1 MKKKIFLF
9 FLCVVLIATSIL
21 CGTMGI
27 IRNDSKSHKKTQT
40 ADTAATENPTLP
52 STLDSLTL
60 KVGETK
66 LIELSSEKAESVTKW
81 TSSDSKT
88 VTVDDGGRV
97 DALKEG
103 TALVSAIL
111 KDKSKAEFQI
121 TVTKSTVKKQQ
132 SYSTCITAN
141 TDKLEQNKRNKAK
154 NLYEIKVNRT
164 ANCVTV
170 YTYDKNGKYTIPVR
184 AMVCSTGLNN
194 ATITG
199 DYTIGIKTEWLFLVG
214 DVFGVDIAVGRL
226 AEGNYLSR
234 RAACV
239 HRFHRVGVASVRDD
253 LFHSVPYYTLNEQDL
268 EVDEF
273 NKLGEQASQ
282 GCVRLAVSDAKWIY
296 DNCPTGTAVNIYD
309 DAETA
314 GPLGKPDAIKIT
326 DFNNKWDPTDSSKKC
341 PYATAAPTISGAND
355 CTIKSGG
362 EFYALTGVTAVDTCG
377 NDITSDIEVVGN
389 VVTARKGK
397 YKVTYS
403 VTDVLKRTSSV
414 TITVTVQ

>member
-9 FLCVVLIATSIL
+9 SLCVVLIATCIL
-21 CGTMGI
+21 CGTTGI
-27 IRNDSKSHKKTQT
+27 IRNDSQSQPKTQT
-40 ADTAATENPTLP
+40 ADTAATENPASP
-52 STLDSLTL
+52 SMANSLTL
-60 KVGETK
+60 KVGETE
-66 LIELSSEKAESVTKW
+66 IVQLSAKKAKSVVKW
-81 TSSDSKT
+81 TSSDSKI

-103 TALVSAIL
+103 TALISAIS
-111 KDKSKAEFQI
+111 KDKSKSEFQI
-121 TVTKSTVKKQQ
+121 TVTKSTAKKQN

-141 TDKLEQNKRNKAK
+141 ADKLEQNRRNKAK
-154 NLYEIKVNRT
+154 NLYAIKVNRT

-170 YTYDKNGKYTIPVR
+170 YTYDEKGKYTVPVR

-214 DVFGVDIAVGRL
+214 DVFGRYISGISGD
-226 AEGNYLSR
+226 Y
-234 RAACV
+234 
-239 HRFHRVGVASVRDD
+239 

-268 EVDEF
+268 EVEEF

-296 DNCPTGTAVNIYD
+296 DNCPTGTAVNIYYD
-309 DAETA
+309 VETA
-314 GPLGKPDAIKIT
+314 GPLGKPDTIKIT
-326 DFNNKWDPTDSSKKC
+326 DFTNKWDPTDSNKKC
-341 PYATAAPTISGAND
+341 PYAKATPIISGAND
-355 CTIKSGG
+355 CTIKTGG
-362 EFYALTGVTAVDTCG
+362 NFYALAGVTAVDTCG
-377 NDITSDIEVVGN
+377 NDISSEIKVVGN
-389 VVTARKGK
+389 VVTTRKGK

>member
-9 FLCVVLIATSIL
+9 SLCVVLIATCIL
-21 CGTMGI
+21 CGTTGI
-27 IRNDSKSHKKTQT
+27 IRNDSQSQPKTQT
-40 ADTAATENPTLP
+40 ADTAATENPASP
-52 STLDSLTL
+52 SKANSLTL
-60 KVGETK
+60 KVGETE
-66 LIELSSEKAESVTKW
+66 IVQLSAKKAKSVVKW
-81 TSSDSKT
+81 TSSDSKI

-103 TALVSAIL
+103 TALVSAIS
-111 KDKSKAEFQI
+111 KDKSKSEFKI
-121 TVTKSTVKKQQ
+121 TVTKSTAKKQN

-141 TDKLEQNKRNKAK
+141 ADKLEQNRRNKAK
-154 NLYEIKVNRT
+154 NLYAIKVNRT

-170 YTYDKNGKYTIPVR
+170 YTYDEKGKYTVPVR

-214 DVFGVDIAVGRL
+214 DVFGRYISGISGD
-226 AEGNYLSR
+226 Y
-234 RAACV
+234 
-239 HRFHRVGVASVRDD
+239 

-268 EVDEF
+268 EVEEF

-309 DAETA
+309 DAEAA
-314 GPLGKPDAIKIT
+314 GPLGKPDTIKIT

-341 PYATAAPTISGAND
+341 PYAKATPTISGAND
-355 CTIKSGG
+355 CTIKTGG
-362 EFYALTGVTAVDTCG
+362 NFYALTGVTAVDTCG
-377 NDITSDIEVVGN
+377 NDISSEIKVVGN
-389 VVTARKGK
+389 VVTTRKGK

-403 VTDVLKRTSSV
+403 VTDVLKRTASV

>member
-9 FLCVVLIATSIL
+9 SLCVVLIATCIL
-21 CGTMGI
+21 CGTTGI
-27 IRNDSKSHKKTQT
+27 IRNDSQSQPKTQT
-40 ADTAATENPTLP
+40 ADTAATENPASP
-52 STLDSLTL
+52 STTNSLTL
-60 KVGETK
+60 KVGETE
-66 LIELSSEKAESVTKW
+66 IVQLSAKKAKSVVKW
-81 TSSDSKT
+81 TSSDSKI

-103 TALVSAIL
+103 TALVSAIS
-111 KDKSKAEFQI
+111 KDKSKSEFQI
-121 TVTKSTVKKQQ
+121 TVTKSTAKKQN

-141 TDKLEQNKRNKAK
+141 ADKLEQNRRNKAK
-154 NLYEIKVNRT
+154 NLYAIKVNRT

-170 YTYDKNGKYTIPVR
+170 YTYDEKGKYTVPVR

-194 ATITG
+194 TTITG

-214 DVFGVDIAVGRL
+214 DVFGRYISGISGD
-226 AEGNYLSR
+226 Y
-234 RAACV
+234 
-239 HRFHRVGVASVRDD
+239 

-268 EVDEF
+268 EVEEF

-309 DAETA
+309 DVETA
-314 GPLGKPDAIKIT
+314 GPLGKPDTIKIT
-326 DFNNKWDPTDSSKKC
+326 DFTNKWDPTDSNKKC
-341 PYATAAPTISGAND
+341 PYAKATPIISGAND
-355 CTIKSGG
+355 CTIKTGG
-362 EFYALTGVTAVDTCG
+362 NFYALAGVTAVDTCG
-377 NDITSDIEVVGN
+377 NDISSEIKVVGN
-389 VVTARKGK
+389 VVTTRKGK

-403 VTDVLKRTSSV
+403 VTDVLKRTYSV

>member
-9 FLCVVLIATSIL
+9 SLCVVLIATCIL
-21 CGTMGI
+21 CGTTGI
-27 IRNDSKSHKKTQT
+27 IRNDSQSQPKTQT
-40 ADTAATENPTLP
+40 ADSAATENPASP
-52 STLDSLTL
+52 STVNSLTL
-60 KVGETK
+60 KVGETE
-66 LIELSSEKAESVTKW
+66 IVQLSAKKAKSVVKW
-81 TSSDSKT
+81 TSSDSKI

-103 TALVSAIL
+103 TALVSAIS
-111 KDKSKAEFQI
+111 KDKSKSEFQI
-121 TVTKSTVKKQQ
+121 TVTKSTAKKQN

-141 TDKLEQNKRNKAK
+141 ADKLEQNRRNKAK
-154 NLYEIKVNRT
+154 NLYAIKVNRT

-170 YTYDKNGKYTIPVR
+170 YTYDEKGKYTVPVR

-199 DYTIGIKTEWLFLVG
+199 NYTIGIKTEWLFLVG
-214 DVFGVDIAVGRL
+214 DVFGRYISGISGD
-226 AEGNYLSR
+226 Y
-234 RAACV
+234 
-239 HRFHRVGVASVRDD
+239 

-268 EVDEF
+268 EVEEF

-309 DAETA
+309 DVETA
-314 GPLGKPDAIKIT
+314 GPLGKPDTIKIT
-326 DFNNKWDPTDSSKKC
+326 DFTNKWDPTDSNKKC
-341 PYATAAPTISGAND
+341 PYAKAKPIISGAND
-355 CTIKSGG
+355 CTIKTGG
-362 EFYALTGVTAVDTCG
+362 NFYALAGVTAVDTCG
-377 NDITSDIEVVGN
+377 NDISSEIKVVGN
-389 VVTARKGK
+389 VVTTRKGK

-414 TITVTVQ
+414 TITVTVE

>member
-9 FLCVVLIATSIL
+9 SLCVVLIATCIL
-21 CGTMGI
+21 CGTTGI
-27 IRNDSKSHKKTQT
+27 IRNDSQSQPKTQT
-40 ADTAATENPTLP
+40 ADSAATENPASP
-52 STLDSLTL
+52 STGNSLTL
-60 KVGETK
+60 KVGETE
-66 LIELSSEKAESVTKW
+66 IVQLSAKKAKSVVKW
-81 TSSDSKT
+81 TSSDSKI

-103 TALVSAIL
+103 TALVSAIS
-111 KDKSKAEFQI
+111 KDKSKSEFQI
-121 TVTKSTVKKQQ
+121 TVTKSTAKKQN

-141 TDKLEQNKRNKAK
+141 ADKLEQNRRNKAK
-154 NLYEIKVNRT
+154 NLYAIKVNRT

-170 YTYDKNGKYTIPVR
+170 YTYDEKGKYTVPVR

-199 DYTIGIKTEWLFLVG
+199 NYTIGIKTEWLFLVG
-214 DVFGVDIAVGRL
+214 DVFGRYISGISGD
-226 AEGNYLSR
+226 Y
-234 RAACV
+234 
-239 HRFHRVGVASVRDD
+239 

-268 EVDEF
+268 EVEEF

-309 DAETA
+309 DVETA
-314 GPLGKPDAIKIT
+314 GPLGKPEAIKIT
-326 DFNNKWDPTDSSKKC
+326 DFTNKWDPTDSNKKC
-341 PYATAAPTISGAND
+341 PYAKATPIISGAND
-355 CTIKSGG
+355 CTIKTGG
-362 EFYALTGVTAVDTCG
+362 NFYALAGVTAVDTCG
-377 NDITSDIEVVGN
+377 NDISSEIKVVGN
-389 VVTARKGK
+389 VVTTRKGK

>member
-9 FLCVVLIATSIL
+9 SLCVVLIATCIL
-21 CGTMGI
+21 CGTTGI
-27 IRNDSKSHKKTQT
+27 IRNDSQSQPKTQT
-40 ADTAATENPTLP
+40 ADSAATENPASP
-52 STLDSLTL
+52 STVNSLTL
-60 KVGETK
+60 KVGETE
-66 LIELSSEKAESVTKW
+66 IVQLSAKKAKSVVKW
-81 TSSDSKT
+81 TSSDSKI

-103 TALVSAIL
+103 TALISAIS
-111 KDKSKAEFQI
+111 KDKSKSEFQI
-121 TVTKSTVKKQQ
+121 TVTKSTAKKQN

-141 TDKLEQNKRNKAK
+141 ADKLEQNRRNKAK
-154 NLYEIKVNRT
+154 NLYAIKVNRT

-170 YTYDKNGKYTIPVR
+170 YTYDEKGKYTVPVR

-214 DVFGVDIAVGRL
+214 DVFGRYISGISGD
-226 AEGNYLSR
+226 Y
-234 RAACV
+234 
-239 HRFHRVGVASVRDD
+239 

-268 EVDEF
+268 EVEEF

-309 DAETA
+309 DVETA
-314 GPLGKPDAIKIT
+314 GPLGKPDTIKIT
-326 DFNNKWDPTDSSKKC
+326 DFTNKWDPTDSNKKC
-341 PYATAAPTISGAND
+341 PYAKATPIISGAND
-355 CTIKSGG
+355 CTIKTGG
-362 EFYALTGVTAVDTCG
+362 NFYALAGVTAVDTCG
-377 NDITSDIEVVGN
+377 NDISSEIKVVGN
-389 VVTARKGK
+389 VVTTRKGK

>member
-9 FLCVVLIATSIL
+9 SLCVVLIATCIL
-21 CGTMGI
+21 CGTTGI
-27 IRNDSKSHKKTQT
+27 IRNDSQSQPKTQT
-40 ADTAATENPTLP
+40 ADTAATENPASP
-52 STLDSLTL
+52 SKANSLTL
-60 KVGETK
+60 KVGETE
-66 LIELSSEKAESVTKW
+66 IVQLSAKEAKSVVKW
-81 TSSDSKT
+81 TSSDSKI

-103 TALVSAIL
+103 TAVISAIS
-111 KDKSKAEFQI
+111 KDKSKSEFQI
-121 TVTKSTVKKQQ
+121 TVTKSTAKKQN

-141 TDKLEQNKRNKAK
+141 ADKLEQNRRNKAK
-154 NLYEIKVNRT
+154 NLYAIKVNRT

-170 YTYDKNGKYTIPVR
+170 YTYDEKGKYTVPVR

-214 DVFGVDIAVGRL
+214 DVFGRYISGISGD
-226 AEGNYLSR
+226 Y
-234 RAACV
+234 
-239 HRFHRVGVASVRDD
+239 

-268 EVDEF
+268 EVEEF

-296 DNCPTGTAVNIYD
+296 DNCPTGTNVSIYD
-309 DAETA
+309 DVETA
-314 GPLGKPDAIKIT
+314 GPLGKPDTIKIT

-341 PYATAAPTISGAND
+341 PYATATPTISGAND
-355 CTIKSGG
+355 CTIKTGG
-362 EFYALTGVTAVDTCG
+362 NFYALTGVTAVDTCG
-377 NDITSDIEVVGN
+377 NDISSEIKVVGN
-389 VVTARKGK
+389 VVTTRKGK

>member
-9 FLCVVLIATSIL
+9 SLCVVLIATCIL
-21 CGTMGI
+21 CGTTGI
-27 IRNDSKSHKKTQT
+27 IRNDSQSQPKTQT
-40 ADTAATENPTLP
+40 ADSAATEKPASP
-52 STLDSLTL
+52 STGNSLTL
-60 KVGETK
+60 KVGETE
-66 LIELSSEKAESVTKW
+66 IVQLSAKKAKSVVKW
-81 TSSDSKT
+81 TSSDSKI

-103 TALVSAIL
+103 TALISAIS
-111 KDKSKAEFQI
+111 KDKSKSEFQI
-121 TVTKSTVKKQQ
+121 TVTKSTAKKQN

-141 TDKLEQNKRNKAK
+141 ADKLEQNRRNKAK
-154 NLYEIKVNRT
+154 NLYAIKVNRT

-170 YTYDKNGKYTIPVR
+170 YTYDEKGKYTVPVR

-199 DYTIGIKTEWLFLVG
+199 NYTIGIKTEWLFLVG
-214 DVFGVDIAVGRL
+214 DVFGRYISGISGD
-226 AEGNYLSR
+226 Y
-234 RAACV
+234 
-239 HRFHRVGVASVRDD
+239 

-268 EVDEF
+268 EVEEF

-309 DAETA
+309 DVETA
-314 GPLGKPDAIKIT
+314 GPLGKPDTIKIT
-326 DFNNKWDPTDSSKKC
+326 DFTNKWDPTDSNKKC
-341 PYATAAPTISGAND
+341 PYAKATPIISGAND
-355 CTIKSGG
+355 CTIKTGG
-362 EFYALTGVTAVDTCG
+362 NFYALAGVTAVDTCG
-377 NDITSDIEVVGN
+377 NDISSEIKVVGN
-389 VVTARKGK
+389 VVTTRKGK

>member
-9 FLCVVLIATSIL
+9 SLCVVLIATCIL
-21 CGTMGI
+21 CGTTGI
-27 IRNDSKSHKKTQT
+27 IRNDSQSQPKTQT
-40 ADTAATENPTLP
+40 ADSAATENPASP
-52 STLDSLTL
+52 STGNSLTL
-60 KVGETK
+60 KVGETE
-66 LIELSSEKAESVTKW
+66 IVQLSAKKAKSVVKW
-81 TSSDSKT
+81 TSSDSKI

-103 TALVSAIL
+103 TALVSAIS
-111 KDKSKAEFQI
+111 KDKSKSEFQI
-121 TVTKSTVKKQQ
+121 TVTKSTAKKQN

-141 TDKLEQNKRNKAK
+141 ADKLEQNRRNKAK
-154 NLYEIKVNRT
+154 NLYAIKVNRT

-170 YTYDKNGKYTIPVR
+170 YTYDEKGKYTVPVR

-214 DVFGVDIAVGRL
+214 DVFGRYISGISGD
-226 AEGNYLSR
+226 Y
-234 RAACV
+234 
-239 HRFHRVGVASVRDD
+239 

-268 EVDEF
+268 EVEEF

-314 GPLGKPDAIKIT
+314 GPLGKPDTIKIT

-341 PYATAAPTISGAND
+341 PYATATPTISGAND
-355 CTIKSGG
+355 CTIKTGG
-362 EFYALTGVTAVDTCG
+362 NFYALTGVTAVDTCG
-377 NDITSDIEVVGN
+377 NDISSEIKVVGN
-389 VVTARKGK
+389 VVTTRKGK

>member
-9 FLCVVLIATSIL
+9 SLCVVLIATCIL
-21 CGTMGI
+21 CGTTGI
-27 IRNDSKSHKKTQT
+27 IRNDSQSQPKTQT
-40 ADTAATENPTLP
+40 ADSAATENPASP
-52 STLDSLTL
+52 STGNSLTL
-60 KVGETK
+60 KVGETE
-66 LIELSSEKAESVTKW
+66 IVQLSAKKAKSVVKW
-81 TSSDSKT
+81 TSSDSKI

-103 TALVSAIL
+103 TALVSAIS
-111 KDKSKAEFQI
+111 KDKSKSEFQI
-121 TVTKSTVKKQQ
+121 TVTKSTAKKQN

-141 TDKLEQNKRNKAK
+141 ADKLEQNRRNKAK
-154 NLYEIKVNRT
+154 NLYAIKVNRT

-170 YTYDKNGKYTIPVR
+170 YTYDEKGKYTVPVR

-214 DVFGVDIAVGRL
+214 DVFGRYISGISGD
-226 AEGNYLSR
+226 Y
-234 RAACV
+234 
-239 HRFHRVGVASVRDD
+239 

-268 EVDEF
+268 EVEEF

-314 GPLGKPDAIKIT
+314 GPLGKPETIKIT

-341 PYATAAPTISGAND
+341 PYATATPTISGAND
-355 CTIKSGG
+355 CTIKTGG
-362 EFYALTGVTAVDTCG
+362 NFYALAGVTAVDTCG
-377 NDITSDIEVVGN
+377 NDISSEIKVVGN
-389 VVTARKGK
+389 VVTTRKGK

>member
-9 FLCVVLIATSIL
+9 SLCVVLIATCIL
-21 CGTMGI
+21 CGTTGI
-27 IRNDSKSHKKTQT
+27 IRNDSQSQPKTQT
-40 ADTAATENPTLP
+40 ADSAATENPASP
-52 STLDSLTL
+52 STGNSLTL
-60 KVGETK
+60 KVGETE
-66 LIELSSEKAESVTKW
+66 IVQLSAKKAKSVVKW
-81 TSSDSKT
+81 TSSDSKI

-103 TALVSAIL
+103 TALISAIS
-111 KDKSKAEFQI
+111 KDKSKSEFQI
-121 TVTKSTVKKQQ
+121 TVTKSTAKKQN

-141 TDKLEQNKRNKAK
+141 LDKLENNKRNKAK
-154 NLYEIKVNRT
+154 NLYAIKVNRT

-170 YTYDKNGKYTIPVR
+170 YTYDEKGKYTVPVR

-199 DYTIGIKTEWLFLVG
+199 NYTIGIKTEWLFLVG
-214 DVFGVDIAVGRL
+214 DVFGRYISGISGD
-226 AEGNYLSR
+226 Y
-234 RAACV
+234 
-239 HRFHRVGVASVRDD
+239 

-268 EVDEF
+268 EVEEF

-309 DAETA
+309 DVETA
-314 GPLGKPDAIKIT
+314 GPLGKPDTIKIT
-326 DFNNKWDPTDSSKKC
+326 DFTNKWDPTDSNKKC
-341 PYATAAPTISGAND
+341 PYAKATPIISGAND
-355 CTIKSGG
+355 CTIKTGG
-362 EFYALTGVTAVDTCG
+362 NFYALAGVTAVDTCG
-377 NDITSDIEVVGN
+377 NDISSEIKVVGN
-389 VVTARKGK
+389 VVTTRKGK

>member
-9 FLCVVLIATSIL
+9 SLCVVLIATCIL
-21 CGTMGI
+21 CGTTGI
-27 IRNDSKSHKKTQT
+27 IRNDSQSQPKTQT
-40 ADTAATENPTLP
+40 ADSAATENPESP
-52 STLDSLTL
+52 STGNSLTL
-60 KVGETK
+60 KVGETE
-66 LIELSSEKAESVTKW
+66 IVQLSAKKAKSVVKW
-81 TSSDSKT
+81 TSSDSKI

-103 TALVSAIL
+103 TALVSAIS
-111 KDKSKAEFQI
+111 KDKSKSEFQI
-121 TVTKSTVKKQQ
+121 TVTKSTAKKQN

-141 TDKLEQNKRNKAK
+141 LDKLENNKRNKAK
-154 NLYEIKVNRT
+154 NLYAIKVNRT

-170 YTYDKNGKYTIPVR
+170 YTYDEKGKYTVPVR

-199 DYTIGIKTEWLFLVG
+199 NYTIGIKTEWLFLVG
-214 DVFGVDIAVGRL
+214 DVFGRYISGISGD
-226 AEGNYLSR
+226 Y
-234 RAACV
+234 
-239 HRFHRVGVASVRDD
+239 

-268 EVDEF
+268 EVEEF

-309 DAETA
+309 DVETA
-314 GPLGKPDAIKIT
+314 GPLGKPDTIKIT
-326 DFNNKWDPTDSSKKC
+326 DFTNKWDPTDSNKKC
-341 PYATAAPTISGAND
+341 PYAKATPIISGAND
-355 CTIKSGG
+355 CTIKTGG
-362 EFYALTGVTAVDTCG
+362 NFYALAGVTAVDTCG
-377 NDITSDIEVVGN
+377 NDISSEIKVVGN
-389 VVTARKGK
+389 VVTTRKGK

>member
-9 FLCVVLIATSIL
+9 SLCVVLIATCIL
-21 CGTMGI
+21 CGTTGI
-27 IRNDSKSHKKTQT
+27 IRNDSQSQPKTQT
-40 ADTAATENPTLP
+40 ADTAATENPASP
-52 STLDSLTL
+52 STANSLTL
-60 KVGETK
+60 KVGETE
-66 LIELSSEKAESVTKW
+66 IVQLSAKKAKSVVKW
-81 TSSDSKT
+81 TSSDSKI

-103 TALVSAIL
+103 TALISAIS
-111 KDKSKAEFQI
+111 KDKTKSEFQI
-121 TVTKSTVKKQQ
+121 TVTKSTAKKQN

-141 TDKLEQNKRNKAK
+141 ADKLEQNRRNKAK
-154 NLYEIKVNRT
+154 NLYAIKVNRT

-170 YTYDKNGKYTIPVR
+170 YTYDEKGKYTVPVR

-214 DVFGVDIAVGRL
+214 DVFGRYISGISGD
-226 AEGNYLSR
+226 Y
-234 RAACV
+234 
-239 HRFHRVGVASVRDD
+239 

-268 EVDEF
+268 EVEEF

-314 GPLGKPDAIKIT
+314 GPLGKPDTIKIT

-341 PYATAAPTISGAND
+341 PYATATPTISGAND
-355 CTIKSGG
+355 CTIKTCGN
-362 EFYALTGVTAVDTCG
+362 FYALAGVTAVDTCG
-377 NDITSDIEVVGN
+377 NDISSEIKVVGN
-389 VVTARKGK
+389 VVTTRKGK

>member
-9 FLCVVLIATSIL
+9 SLCVVLIATCIL
-21 CGTMGI
+21 CGTTGI
-27 IRNDSKSHKKTQT
+27 IRNDSQSQPKTQT
-40 ADTAATENPTLP
+40 ADSAATENPASP
-52 STLDSLTL
+52 STGNSLTL
-60 KVGETK
+60 KVGETE
-66 LIELSSEKAESVTKW
+66 IVQLSAKKAKSVVKW
-81 TSSDSKT
+81 TSSDSKI

-103 TALVSAIL
+103 TALVSAIS
-111 KDKSKAEFQI
+111 KDKSKSEFQI
-121 TVTKSTVKKQQ
+121 TVTKSTAKKQN

-141 TDKLEQNKRNKAK
+141 ADKLEQNRRNKAK
-154 NLYEIKVNRT
+154 NLYAIKVNRT

-170 YTYDKNGKYTIPVR
+170 YTYDEKGKYTVPVR

-214 DVFGVDIAVGRL
+214 DVFGRYISGISGD
-226 AEGNYLSR
+226 Y
-234 RAACV
+234 
-239 HRFHRVGVASVRDD
+239 

-268 EVDEF
+268 EVEEF

-314 GPLGKPDAIKIT
+314 GPLGKPDTIKIT

-341 PYATAAPTISGAND
+341 PYATATPTISGAND
-355 CTIKSGG
+355 CTIKTGG
-362 EFYALTGVTAVDTCG
+362 EFYALAGVTAVDTCG
-377 NDITSDIEVVGN
+377 NDISSEIKVVGN
-389 VVTARKGK
+389 VVTTRKGK

>member
-9 FLCVVLIATSIL
+9 SLCVVLIATCIL
-21 CGTMGI
+21 CGTTGI
-27 IRNDSKSHKKTQT
+27 IRNDSQSQPKTQT
-40 ADTAATENPTLP
+40 ADSAATENPASP
-52 STLDSLTL
+52 STVNSLTL
-60 KVGETK
+60 KVGETE
-66 LIELSSEKAESVTKW
+66 IVQLSAKKAKSVVKW
-81 TSSDSKT
+81 TSSDSKI

-103 TALVSAIL
+103 TALVSAIS
-111 KDKSKAEFQI
+111 KDKSKSEFQI
-121 TVTKSTVKKQQ
+121 TVTKSTAKKQN

-141 TDKLEQNKRNKAK
+141 ADKLEQNRRNKAK
-154 NLYEIKVNRT
+154 NLYAIKVNRT

-170 YTYDKNGKYTIPVR
+170 YTYDEKGKYTVPVR

-199 DYTIGIKTEWLFLVG
+199 NYTIGIKTEWLFLVG
-214 DVFGVDIAVGRL
+214 DVFGRYISGISGD
-226 AEGNYLSR
+226 Y
-234 RAACV
+234 
-239 HRFHRVGVASVRDD
+239 

-268 EVDEF
+268 EVEEF

-309 DAETA
+309 DVETA
-314 GPLGKPDAIKIT
+314 GPLGKPDTIKIT
-326 DFNNKWDPTDSSKKC
+326 DFTNKWDPTDSNKKC
-341 PYATAAPTISGAND
+341 PYAKATPIISGAND
-355 CTIKSGG
+355 CTIKTGG
-362 EFYALTGVTAVDTCG
+362 NFYALAGVTAVDTCG
-377 NDITSDIEVVGN
+377 NDISSEIKVVGN
-389 VVTARKGK
+389 VVTTRKGK

-414 TITVTVQ
+414 TITVTVE

>member
-9 FLCVVLIATSIL
+9 SLCVVLIATCIL
-21 CGTMGI
+21 CGTTGI
-27 IRNDSKSHKKTQT
+27 IRNDSQSQPKTQT
-40 ADTAATENPTLP
+40 ADSAATENPASP
-52 STLDSLTL
+52 STGNSLTL
-60 KVGETK
+60 KVGETE
-66 LIELSSEKAESVTKW
+66 IVQLSAKKAKSVVKW
-81 TSSDSKT
+81 TSSDSKI

-103 TALVSAIL
+103 TALVSAIS
-111 KDKSKAEFQI
+111 KDKSKSEFQI
-121 TVTKSTVKKQQ
+121 TVTKSTAKKQN

-141 TDKLEQNKRNKAK
+141 ADKLEQNRRNKAK
-154 NLYEIKVNRT
+154 NLYAIKVNRT

-170 YTYDKNGKYTIPVR
+170 YTYDEKGKYTVPVR

-199 DYTIGIKTEWLFLVG
+199 NYTIGIKTEWLFLVG
-214 DVFGVDIAVGRL
+214 DVFGRYISGISGD
-226 AEGNYLSR
+226 Y
-234 RAACV
+234 
-239 HRFHRVGVASVRDD
+239 

-268 EVDEF
+268 EVEEF

-309 DAETA
+309 DVETA
-314 GPLGKPDAIKIT
+314 GPLGKPDTIKIT
-326 DFNNKWDPTDSSKKC
+326 DFTNKWDPTDSNKKC
-341 PYATAAPTISGAND
+341 PYAKATPIISGAND
-355 CTIKSGG
+355 CTIKTGG
-362 EFYALTGVTAVDTCG
+362 NFYALAGVTAVDTCG
-377 NDITSDIEVVGN
+377 NDISSEIKVVGN
-389 VVTARKGK
+389 VGTTRKGK

>member
-9 FLCVVLIATSIL
+9 SLCVVLIATCIL
-21 CGTMGI
+21 CGTTGI
-27 IRNDSKSHKKTQT
+27 IRNDSQSQPKTQT
-40 ADTAATENPTLP
+40 ADSAATENPASP
-52 STLDSLTL
+52 STGNSLTL
-60 KVGETK
+60 KVGETE
-66 LIELSSEKAESVTKW
+66 IVQLSAKKAKSVVKW
-81 TSSDSKT
+81 TSSDSKI

-103 TALVSAIL
+103 TALVSAIS
-111 KDKSKAEFQI
+111 KDKSKSEFQI
-121 TVTKSTVKKQQ
+121 TVTKSTAKKQN

-141 TDKLEQNKRNKAK
+141 ADKLENNKRNKAK
-154 NLYEIKVNRT
+154 NLYAIKVNRT

-170 YTYDKNGKYTIPVR
+170 YTYDEKGKYTVPVR

-214 DVFGVDIAVGRL
+214 DVFGRYISGISGD
-226 AEGNYLSR
+226 Y
-234 RAACV
+234 
-239 HRFHRVGVASVRDD
+239 

-268 EVDEF
+268 EVEEF

-314 GPLGKPDAIKIT
+314 GPLGKPDTIKIT

-341 PYATAAPTISGAND
+341 PYATATPTISGAND
-355 CTIKSGG
+355 CTIKTGG
-362 EFYALTGVTAVDTCG
+362 NFYALAGVTAVDTCG
-377 NDITSDIEVVGN
+377 NDISSEIKVVGN
-389 VVTARKGK
+389 VVTTRKGK

>member
-9 FLCVVLIATSIL
+9 SLCVVLIATCIL
-21 CGTMGI
+21 CGTTGI
-27 IRNDSKSHKKTQT
+27 IRNDSQSQPKTQT
-40 ADTAATENPTLP
+40 ADSAATENPASP
-52 STLDSLTL
+52 STGNSLTL
-60 KVGETK
+60 KVGETE
-66 LIELSSEKAESVTKW
+66 IVQLSAKKAKSVVKW
-81 TSSDSKT
+81 TSSDSKI

-103 TALVSAIL
+103 TALVSAIS
-111 KDKSKAEFQI
+111 KDKSKSEFQI
-121 TVTKSTVKKQQ
+121 TVTKSTAKKQN

-141 TDKLEQNKRNKAK
+141 ADKLEQNRRNKAK
-154 NLYEIKVNRT
+154 NLYAIKVNRT

-170 YTYDKNGKYTIPVR
+170 YTYDEKGKYTVPVR

-199 DYTIGIKTEWLFLVG
+199 NYTIGIKTEWLFLVG
-214 DVFGVDIAVGRL
+214 DVFGRYISGISGD
-226 AEGNYLSR
+226 Y
-234 RAACV
+234 
-239 HRFHRVGVASVRDD
+239 

-268 EVDEF
+268 EVEEF

-309 DAETA
+309 DVETA
-314 GPLGKPDAIKIT
+314 GPLGKPDTIKIT
-326 DFNNKWDPTDSSKKC
+326 DFTNKWDPTDSNKKC
-341 PYATAAPTISGAND
+341 PYAKATPIISGAND
-355 CTIKSGG
+355 CTIKTGG
-362 EFYALTGVTAVDTCG
+362 NFYALAGVTAVDTCG
-377 NDITSDIEVVGN
+377 NDISSEIKVVGN
-389 VVTARKGK
+389 VVTTRKGK

>member
-9 FLCVVLIATSIL
+9 SLCVVLIATCIL
-21 CGTMGI
+21 CGTTGI
-27 IRNDSKSHKKTQT
+27 IRNDSQSQPKTQT
-40 ADTAATENPTLP
+40 ADSAATENPASP
-52 STLDSLTL
+52 STGNSLTL
-60 KVGETK
+60 KVGETE
-66 LIELSSEKAESVTKW
+66 IVQLSAKKAKSVVKW
-81 TSSDSKT
+81 TSSDSKI

-103 TALVSAIL
+103 TALVSAIS
-111 KDKSKAEFQI
+111 KDKSKSEFQI
-121 TVTKSTVKKQQ
+121 TVTKSTAKKQN

-141 TDKLEQNKRNKAK
+141 LDKLENNKRNKAK
-154 NLYEIKVNRT
+154 NLYAIKVNRT

-170 YTYDKNGKYTIPVR
+170 YTYDEKGKYTVPVR

-214 DVFGVDIAVGRL
+214 DVFGRYISGISGD
-226 AEGNYLSR
+226 Y
-234 RAACV
+234 
-239 HRFHRVGVASVRDD
+239 

-268 EVDEF
+268 EVEEF

-309 DAETA
+309 DVETA
-314 GPLGKPDAIKIT
+314 GPLGKPDTIKIT
-326 DFNNKWDPTDSSKKC
+326 DFTNKWDPTDSNKKC
-341 PYATAAPTISGAND
+341 PYAKATPIISGAND
-355 CTIKSGG
+355 CTIKTGG
-362 EFYALTGVTAVDTCG
+362 NFYALAGVTAVDTCG
-377 NDITSDIEVVGN
+377 NDISSEIKVVGN
-389 VVTARKGK
+389 VVTTRKGK

>member
-9 FLCVVLIATSIL
+9 SLCVVLIATCIL
-21 CGTMGI
+21 CGTTGI
-27 IRNDSKSHKKTQT
+27 IRNDSQSQPKTQT
-40 ADTAATENPTLP
+40 ADSAATENPASP
-52 STLDSLTL
+52 SMANSLTL
-60 KVGETK
+60 KVGETE
-66 LIELSSEKAESVTKW
+66 IVQLSAKKAKSVVKW
-81 TSSDSKT
+81 TSSDSKI

-103 TALVSAIL
+103 TALVSAIS
-111 KDKSKAEFQI
+111 KDKSKSEFQI
-121 TVTKSTVKKQQ
+121 TVTKSTAKKQN

-141 TDKLEQNKRNKAK
+141 ADKLEQNRRNKAK
-154 NLYEIKVNRT
+154 NLYAIKVNRT

-170 YTYDKNGKYTIPVR
+170 YTYDEKGKYTVPVR

-199 DYTIGIKTEWLFLVG
+199 NYTIGIKTEWLFLVG
-214 DVFGVDIAVGRL
+214 DVFGRYISGISGD
-226 AEGNYLSR
+226 Y
-234 RAACV
+234 
-239 HRFHRVGVASVRDD
+239 

-268 EVDEF
+268 EVEEF

-309 DAETA
+309 DVETA
-314 GPLGKPDAIKIT
+314 GPLGKPDTIKIT
-326 DFNNKWDPTDSSKKC
+326 DFTNKWDPTDSNKKC
-341 PYATAAPTISGAND
+341 PYAKATPIISGAND
-355 CTIKSGG
+355 CTIKTGG
-362 EFYALTGVTAVDTCG
+362 NFYALAGVTAVDTCG
-377 NDITSDIEVVGN
+377 NDISSEIKVVGN
-389 VVTARKGK
+389 VVTTRKGK

>member
-9 FLCVVLIATSIL
+9 SLCVVLIATCIL
-21 CGTMGI
+21 CGTTGI
-27 IRNDSKSHKKTQT
+27 IRNDSQSQPKTQT
-40 ADTAATENPTLP
+40 ADTAATENPASP
-52 STLDSLTL
+52 STTNLLTL
-60 KVGETK
+60 KVGETE
-66 LIELSSEKAESVTKW
+66 IVQLSAKKAKSVVKW
-81 TSSDSKT
+81 TSSDSKI

-103 TALVSAIL
+103 TALVSAIS
-111 KDKSKAEFQI
+111 KDKSKSEFQI
-121 TVTKSTVKKQQ
+121 TVTKSTAKKQN

-141 TDKLEQNKRNKAK
+141 ADKLEQNRRNKAK
-154 NLYEIKVNRT
+154 NLYAIKVNRT

-170 YTYDKNGKYTIPVR
+170 YTYDEKGKYTVPVR

-214 DVFGVDIAVGRL
+214 DVFGRYISGISGD
-226 AEGNYLSR
+226 Y
-234 RAACV
+234 
-239 HRFHRVGVASVRDD
+239 

-268 EVDEF
+268 EVEEF

-296 DNCPTGTAVNIYD
+296 DNCPTGTDVSIYD

-314 GPLGKPDAIKIT
+314 GPLGKPDTIKIT

-341 PYATAAPTISGAND
+341 PYATATPTISGAND
-355 CTIKSGG
+355 CTIKTGG
-362 EFYALTGVTAVDTCG
+362 NFYALTGVTAVDTCG
-377 NDITSDIEVVGN
+377 NDISSEIKVVGN
-389 VVTARKGK
+389 VVTTRKGK

>member
-9 FLCVVLIATSIL
+9 SLCVVLIATCIL
-21 CGTMGI
+21 CGTTGI
-27 IRNDSKSHKKTQT
+27 IRNDSQSQPKTQT
-40 ADTAATENPTLP
+40 ADTAATENPASP
-52 STLDSLTL
+52 SMANSLTL
-60 KVGETK
+60 KVGETE
-66 LIELSSEKAESVTKW
+66 IVQLSAKKAKSVVKW
-81 TSSDSKT
+81 TSSDSKI

-103 TALVSAIL
+103 TALISAIS
-111 KDKSKAEFQI
+111 KDKSKSEFQI
-121 TVTKSTVKKQQ
+121 TVTKSTAKKQN

-141 TDKLEQNKRNKAK
+141 LDKLEQNRRNKAK
-154 NLYEIKVNRT
+154 NLYAIKVNRT

-170 YTYDKNGKYTIPVR
+170 YTYDEKGKYTVPVR

-214 DVFGVDIAVGRL
+214 DVFGRYISGISGD
-226 AEGNYLSR
+226 Y
-234 RAACV
+234 
-239 HRFHRVGVASVRDD
+239 

-268 EVDEF
+268 EVEEF

-309 DAETA
+309 DVETA
-314 GPLGKPDAIKIT
+314 GPLGKPDTIKIT
-326 DFNNKWDPTDSSKKC
+326 DFTNKWDPTDSNKKC
-341 PYATAAPTISGAND
+341 PYAKATPIISGAND
-355 CTIKSGG
+355 CTIKTGG
-362 EFYALTGVTAVDTCG
+362 NFYALAGVTAVDTCG
-377 NDITSDIEVVGN
+377 NDISSEIKVVGN
-389 VVTARKGK
+389 VVTTRKGK

>member
-9 FLCVVLIATSIL
+9 SLCVVLIATCIL
-21 CGTMGI
+21 CGTTGI
-27 IRNDSKSHKKTQT
+27 IRNDSQSQPKTQT
-40 ADTAATENPTLP
+40 ADSAATENPASP
-52 STLDSLTL
+52 STGNSLTL
-60 KVGETK
+60 KVGETE
-66 LIELSSEKAESVTKW
+66 IVQLSAKKAKSVVKW
-81 TSSDSKT
+81 TSSDSKI

-103 TALVSAIL
+103 TALVSAIS
-111 KDKSKAEFQI
+111 KDKSKSEFQI
-121 TVTKSTVKKQQ
+121 TVTKSTAKKQN

-141 TDKLEQNKRNKAK
+141 ADKLENNKRNKAK
-154 NLYEIKVNRT
+154 NLYAIKVNRT

-170 YTYDKNGKYTIPVR
+170 YTYDEKGKYTVPVR

-199 DYTIGIKTEWLFLVG
+199 NYTIGIKTEWLFLVG
-214 DVFGVDIAVGRL
+214 DVFGRYISGISGD
-226 AEGNYLSR
+226 Y
-234 RAACV
+234 
-239 HRFHRVGVASVRDD
+239 

-268 EVDEF
+268 EVEEF

-314 GPLGKPDAIKIT
+314 GPLGKPDTIKIT

-341 PYATAAPTISGAND
+341 PYATATPTISGAND

-362 EFYALTGVTAVDTCG
+362 NFYALAGVTAVDTCG
-377 NDITSDIEVVGN
+377 NDISSEIKVVGN
-389 VVTARKGK
+389 VVTTRKGK

>member
-9 FLCVVLIATSIL
+9 SLCVVLIATCIL
-21 CGTMGI
+21 CGTTGI
-27 IRNDSKSHKKTQT
+27 IRNDSQSQPKTQT
-40 ADTAATENPTLP
+40 ADSAATENPASP
-52 STLDSLTL
+52 STGNSLTL
-60 KVGETK
+60 KVGETE
-66 LIELSSEKAESVTKW
+66 IVQLSAKKAKSVVKW
-81 TSSDSKT
+81 TSSDSKI

-103 TALVSAIL
+103 TALVSAIS
-111 KDKSKAEFQI
+111 KDKSKSEFQI
-121 TVTKSTVKKQQ
+121 TVTKSTAKKQN

-141 TDKLEQNKRNKAK
+141 ADKLEQNRRNKAK
-154 NLYEIKVNRT
+154 NLYAIKVNRT

-170 YTYDKNGKYTIPVR
+170 YTYDEKGKYTVPVR

-199 DYTIGIKTEWLFLVG
+199 NYTIGIKTEWLFLVG
-214 DVFGVDIAVGRL
+214 DVFGRYISGISGD
-226 AEGNYLSR
+226 Y
-234 RAACV
+234 
-239 HRFHRVGVASVRDD
+239 

-268 EVDEF
+268 EVEEF

-309 DAETA
+309 DVETA
-314 GPLGKPDAIKIT
+314 GPLGKPDTIKIT

-341 PYATAAPTISGAND
+341 PYATATPTISGAND

-362 EFYALTGVTAVDTCG
+362 NFYALAGVTAVDTCG
-377 NDITSDIEVVGN
+377 NDISSEIKVVGN
-389 VVTARKGK
+389 VVTTRKGK

>member
-9 FLCVVLIATSIL
+9 SLCVVLIATCIL
-21 CGTMGI
+21 CGTTGI
-27 IRNDSKSHKKTQT
+27 IRNDSQSQPKTQT
-40 ADTAATENPTLP
+40 ADSAATENPASP
-52 STLDSLTL
+52 STGNSLTL
-60 KVGETK
+60 KVGETE
-66 LIELSSEKAESVTKW
+66 IVQLSAKKAKSVVKW
-81 TSSDSKT
+81 TSSDSKI

-103 TALVSAIL
+103 TALVSAIS
-111 KDKSKAEFQI
+111 KDKSKSEFQI
-121 TVTKSTVKKQQ
+121 TVTKSTAKKQN

-141 TDKLEQNKRNKAK
+141 LDKLENNKRNKAK
-154 NLYEIKVNRT
+154 NLYAIKVNRT

-170 YTYDKNGKYTIPVR
+170 YTYDEKGKYTVPVR

-199 DYTIGIKTEWLFLVG
+199 NYTIGIKTEWLFLVG
-214 DVFGVDIAVGRL
+214 DVFGRYISGISGD
-226 AEGNYLSR
+226 Y
-234 RAACV
+234 
-239 HRFHRVGVASVRDD
+239 

-268 EVDEF
+268 EVEEF

-309 DAETA
+309 DVETA
-314 GPLGKPDAIKIT
+314 GPLGKPDTIKIT
-326 DFNNKWDPTDSSKKC
+326 DFTNKWDPTDSNKKC
-341 PYATAAPTISGAND
+341 PYAKATPIISGAND
-355 CTIKSGG
+355 CTIKTGG
-362 EFYALTGVTAVDTCG
+362 EFYALAGVTAVDTCG
-377 NDITSDIEVVGN
+377 NDISSEIKVVGN
-389 VVTARKGK
+389 VVTTRKGK